1 MEKRVIDFTQKVL
14 FLAPLAGLSD
24 AAFRT
29 LAKLFGADVTVSE
42 MVSANALVFE
52 NRAKKGGAK
61 SLLLTQKSPFESP
74 YLVQISGENV
84 AHIQEAVEILNE
96 IDGVDGIDLNCG
108 CPVPKVVKQG
118 AGSALLQTPKTLCEI
133 IETIKKHSKKRYTS
147 LKIRLGFNEKNLASL
162 IEDIQNAGADFVAI
176 HGRTR
181 AQGYSGVAD
190 YEAIAA
196 VKARAKIPVIAN
208 GDITQHNALEVLQ
221 VTNADGL
228 MIGRG
233 AVGRAWGFALIKQML
248 AGEVSNSVLTSC
260 EAQNCEFGAQIQGGF
275 EQNLSPLS
283 SKNLQKPN
291 LNLAQDEFERVLQQV
306 CEIFTQ
312 NPPQAS
318 VLRLDAPVNSRQ
330 IGLVALAHLR
340 MMQRLYGERS
350 VGLFRKHLHEYSRA
364 FVGASEFRQSVNRQ
378 SDFEKTCELIKTF
391 FQI

>member
-1 MEKRVIDFTQKVL
+1 MEKRVINFTQKVL

-147 LKIRLGFNEKNLASL
+147 LKIRLGFNEKTSPRSSKTSKTP
-162 IEDIQNAGADFVAI
+162 
-176 HGRTR
+176 GRT
-181 AQGYSGVAD
+181 
-190 YEAIAA
+190 
-196 VKARAKIPVIAN
+196 
-208 GDITQHNALEVLQ
+208 
-221 VTNADGL
+221 
-228 MIGRG
+228 
-233 AVGRAWGFALIKQML
+233 
-248 AGEVSNSVLTSC
+248 
-260 EAQNCEFGAQIQGGF
+260 
-275 EQNLSPLS
+275 LSPS
-283 SKNLQKPN
+283 TD
-291 LNLAQDEFERVLQQV
+291 ARVRKV
-306 CEIFTQ
+306 T
-312 NPPQAS
+312 AAW
-318 VLRLDAPVNSRQ
+318 RTTR
-330 IGLVALAHLR
+330 
-340 MMQRLYGERS
+340 RS
-350 VGLFRKHLHEYSRA
+350 
-364 FVGASEFRQSVNRQ
+364 
-378 SDFEKTCELIKTF
+378 
-391 FQI
+391 